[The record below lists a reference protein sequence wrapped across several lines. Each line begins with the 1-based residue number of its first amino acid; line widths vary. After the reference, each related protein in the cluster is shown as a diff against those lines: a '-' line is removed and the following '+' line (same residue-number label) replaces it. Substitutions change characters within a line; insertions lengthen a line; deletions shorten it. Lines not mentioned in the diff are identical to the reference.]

1 MLKEKWTE
9 EIIKMK
15 NRNQQTEWLEKE
27 KKIQAKLFLRA
38 LKGRRK
44 KNYWSAKFGFFA
56 DT

>member
-27 KKIQAKLFLRA
+27 KQ
-38 LKGRRK
+38 
-44 KNYWSAKFGFFA
+44 NYRQSYF
-56 DT
+56 